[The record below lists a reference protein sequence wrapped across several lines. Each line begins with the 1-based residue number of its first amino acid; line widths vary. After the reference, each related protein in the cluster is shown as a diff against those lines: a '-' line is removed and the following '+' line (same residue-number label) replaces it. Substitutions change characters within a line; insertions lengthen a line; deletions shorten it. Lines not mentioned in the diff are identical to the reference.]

1 MLEKIDIVERFK
13 FGTSQYGL
21 RTNEEFLKF
30 ISIFY
35 DEEAL
40 KQGIIKQENVV
51 PMTYF
56 SALILSDKDF
66 NEHLF
71 SNYYYCE
78 YFNLEVIG
86 YLLDLN
92 CFEDGVNCFQLAS
105 YIKAR
110 WKFYWDINDV
120 HSLVRHLTPVTRDDN
135 LFDYVK
141 LYWLVAKHISYYNP
155 LQRRFTK
162 NDEISL

>member
-1 MLEKIDIVERFK
+1 MLEKIYVDDIFSYV
-13 FGTSQYGL
+13 TSQYEL
-21 RTNEEFLKF
+21 RPKEEFLKF
-30 ISIFY
+30 MSIFF
-35 DEEAL
+35 DEEAI
-40 KQGIIKQENVV
+40 KQGIIKRENVAL
-51 PMTYF
+51 MAYF
-56 SALILSDKDF
+56 SSLILSDKDIY
-66 NEHLF
+66 EHLNLN
-71 SNYYYCE
+71 SQYRD

-92 CFEDGVNCFQLAS
+92 CFEEGVNCFQLAS
-105 YIKAR
+105 YINER
-110 WKFYWDINDV
+110 WKFYRDLNNVDILGRIL
-120 HSLVRHLTPVTRDDN
+120 SSVTHDDN

>member
-1 MLEKIDIVERFK
+1 MLEKIDLQQKILFA
-13 FGTSQYGL
+13 TSRYDL
-21 RTNEEFLKF
+21 RPDEEFLK
-30 ISIFY
+30 IMSIFF

-40 KQGIIKQENVV
+40 KQGIIKQENVL
-51 PMTYF
+51 PMSYF
-56 SALILSDKDF
+56 SALILSDKEF

-71 SNYYYCE
+71 TNYYYSE

-92 CFEDGVNCFQLAS
+92 CFEEGVNSFQLAS

-120 HSLVRHLTPVTRDDN
+120 RSLVTKLTPVTRDDN

-141 LYWLVAKHISYYNP
+141 YYWLVAKHISYYNP

-162 NDEISL
+162 KDEISL

>member
-13 FGTSQYGL
+13 FETSQYHL
-21 RTNEEFLKF
+21 RPDEEFLKF
-30 ISIFY
+30 MSIFY
-35 DEEAL
+35 DEEAFR
-40 KQGIIKQENVV
+40 QGIIKQENVA

-56 SALILSDKDF
+56 SALILSDKEF

-71 SNYYYCE
+71 TNYYYQE
-78 YFNLEVIG
+78 YLNVEVIG

-92 CFEDGVNCFQLAS
+92 CFEEGVDCFLLAS
-105 YIKAR
+105 YIKVR
-110 WKFYWDINDV
+110 WKFYWDLNDV
-120 HSLVRHLTPVTRDDN
+120 HSLVTKLTPVTRDDN

-141 LYWLVAKHISYYNP
+141 YYWLVAKHISYYNP

-162 NDEISL
+162 KDEISL

>member
-1 MLEKIDIVERFK
+1 MLEKIDVAERFR
-13 FGTSQYGL
+13 FETTRYGL
-21 RTNEEFLKF
+21 RTDEEFLKF
-30 ISIFY
+30 ISIFF

-40 KQGIIKQENVV
+40 KQGIIKQENVA

-56 SALILSDKDF
+56 SALIFSDKKFYD
-66 NEHLF
+66 HLL
-71 SNYYYCE
+71 SNYFYCE

-92 CFEDGVNCFQLAS
+92 CFEDGVNCYQLAS

-110 WKFYWDINDV
+110 WRFFRDINDV
-120 HSLVRHLTPVTRDDN
+120 RSLVTKLTPVTRDDN

-141 LYWLVAKHISYYNP
+141 YHWLVAKHISYYNP

-162 NDEISL
+162 KDEINL